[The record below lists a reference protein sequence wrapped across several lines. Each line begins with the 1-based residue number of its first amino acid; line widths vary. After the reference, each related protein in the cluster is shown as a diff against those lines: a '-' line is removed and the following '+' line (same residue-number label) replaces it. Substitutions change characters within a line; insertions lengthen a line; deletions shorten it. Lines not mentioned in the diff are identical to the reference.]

1 MKNKKL
7 SEEILKMAKEDQD
20 ARFGS
25 MKAKDRKK
33 AGLKII
39 AIDKKNTKRAKEI
52 IEKYGWPGFNL
63 VGKKAAH
70 MFWLVVQHA
79 DLNPGFQKQ
88 SLKFLKQA
96 IKNKQAFPSDG
107 ALLTDRVLVREGKKQ
122 IYGTQFYRN
131 EEMNLV
137 PRPIE
142 DIKNLDKRR
151 KSVGLGSFK
160 QEWKIMKKRAEE
172 TKKMVLKK

>member
-1 MKNKKL
+1 MQNKKL
-7 SEEILKMAKEDQD
+7 ANEILKMAKYDQD
-20 ARFGS
+20 ARFES

-52 IEKYGWPGFNL
+52 IKKYGWPEFDL
-63 VGKKAAH
+63 IGKEAGH

-79 DLNPGFQKQ
+79 DLNPEFQKQ
-88 SLKFLKQA
+88 SLKLLKQA
-96 IKNKQAFPSDG
+96 VKNKQALPGDE

-122 IYGTQFYRN
+122 IYGTQFHRD
-131 EEMNLV
+131 EKMNLV
-137 PRPIE
+137 PRPIK
-142 DIKNLDKRR
+142 DMKNIDKLR
-151 KSVGLGSFK
+151 KSAGLEPFK
-160 QEWKIMKKRAEE
+160 KYQKKMEKIGEK